1 MNTSRSATLKATK
14 EVRISH
20 SRKPVDMTAGLT
32 MVAFCLALGFQQVA
46 IKSVIE
52 DISSLAQIALR
63 SALAFV
69 LVAVLVRWRGISFT
83 DLRAR
88 FGAGVVVGLG
98 FTFEFVFVAWGLN
111 YTLAS
116 HMSIFLYTAPVFAA
130 LGLHFLVPGEQLSR
144 VQWWGIALAF
154 AGMVF
159 SMAPTAGSVGAEK
172 ILVGDVLGLL
182 AGLSWAATTLVLR
195 TTSLSEAPAEQTLMY
210 QLATAG
216 LLLLPAAYV
225 LGDLS
230 SVQFTH
236 AVIAS
241 LTFQTLVIAFGA
253 LLLWFALLRR
263 YRASQLG
270 VFSFLSPVFGVLFGA
285 LLLDDPLTPNF
296 LIGGAMLIIGI
307 VLVTRQ
313 KQNESAQT

>member
-1 MNTSRSATLKATK
+1 MNTSRFARLQATR

-20 SRKPVDMTAGLT
+20 PRKSVDMTAGLA
-32 MVAFCLALGFQQVA
+32 MVVFCLALGFQQVA
-46 IKSVIE
+46 IKSVIG

-69 LVAVLVRWRGISFT
+69 LVAVLVRWRGISLH

-88 FGAGVVVGLG
+88 LGAGVGVGLG

-116 HMSIFLYTAPVFAA
+116 HMSVFLYTAPVFAA
-130 LGLHFLVPGEQLSR
+130 LGLHFLVPGEQLSLS
-144 VQWWGIALAF
+144 QWWGIALAF
-154 AGMVF
+154 LGMVF
-159 SMAPTAGSVGAEK
+159 SMAPTADVVGARD
-172 ILVGDVLGLL
+172 ILIGDALGLL

-195 TTSLSEAPAEQTLMY
+195 TTSLSEAPVAQTLMY
-210 QLATAG
+210 QLGMAG
-216 LLLLPAAYV
+216 LLLLPAAYI

-230 SVQFTH
+230 SIKLTQT
-236 AVIAS
+236 VIAS
-241 LTFQTLVIAFGA
+241 LTFQTLIIAFGA

-285 LLLDDPLTPNF
+285 LLLDDPLTTNF
-296 LIGGAMLIIGI
+296 LIGGAMLMIGI
-307 VLVTRQ
+307 VLVTR
-313 KQNESAQT
+313 KK